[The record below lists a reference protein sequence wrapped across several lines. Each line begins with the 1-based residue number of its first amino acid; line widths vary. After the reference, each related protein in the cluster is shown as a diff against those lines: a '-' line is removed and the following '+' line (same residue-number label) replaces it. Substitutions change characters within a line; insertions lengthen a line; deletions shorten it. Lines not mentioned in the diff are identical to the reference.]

1 MKQSLQRFFK
11 YFGVGASTFL
21 FDLAVLF
28 VFIDVFRWNYIVSA
42 GASFLVAISLNY
54 YISRRYVFHGSLR
67 SVHAGY
73 LIFIIIALVGL
84 FAVAGGMLLFV
95 QILGWHYISSRIVVA
110 LLVGIWNYAMNLYV
124 NFRVAGKHGGDIG
137 G

>member
-1 MKQSLQRFFK
+1 MKQSLQRFLK

-21 FDLAVLF
+21 FDLAMLF

-67 SVHAGY
+67 SAHAGY

-84 FAVAGGMLLFV
+84 IAVAGGMFILV
-95 QILGWHYISSRIVVA
+95 QVFGLYYISSRIVVA
-110 LLVGIWNYAMNLYV
+110 LIVGVWNYVMNLYV
-124 NFRVAGKHGGDIG
+124 NFKVAGRH
-137 G
+137 